1 MLILSSVSKRYN
13 DTIVLAP
20 TDLQVPAGETT
31 VLIGPS
37 GCGKSTLLR
46 LIVGLIQ
53 PNTGNVTLGEIKLE
67 PTNLLDMRQRMGYVI
82 QEGGL
87 FPHITAR
94 RNVTLLADYLKWP
107 TERTGERVEELARL
121 VHLDT
126 DVLSRYPTQLSGG
139 QRQRVALMRA
149 LMPDPEVLLLD
160 EPLAALDP
168 MIRYDLQ
175 EELRVIFD
183 ALGKTVVLVT
193 HDIAEAV
200 FFAHEIVLMRKGNIV
215 QKGAPRDLIERPAN
229 AFVEQFLRAQRQVR
243 LTQGGQ

>member
-1 MLILSSVSKRYN
+1 MLVLTNVSKRFGS
-13 DTIVLAP
+13 TVALEP
-20 TDLQVPAGETT
+20 TSLSIATGRTT
-31 VLIGPS
+31 ALIGPS
-37 GCGKSTLLR
+37 GCGKTTLLR
-46 LIVGLIQ
+46 LMLGLSWPDDGEVRFDGQ
-53 PNTGNVTLGEIKLE
+53 RLTPN
-67 PTNLLDMRQRMGYVI
+67 NLIAVRRRLGYVI

>member
-1 MLILSSVSKRYN
+1 MLVLTNVSKRF
-13 DTIVLAP
+13 DSTVALEP
-20 TDLQVPAGETT
+20 TSLCIAAGRTT

-37 GCGKSTLLR
+37 GCGKTTLLR
-46 LIVGLIQ
+46 LMLGLSW
-53 PNTGNVTLGEIKLE
+53 PDDGEVRFDGERLTPK
-67 PTNLLDMRQRMGYVI
+67 NLIAVRRRLGYVI

-87 FPHITAR
+87 FPHLTAR
-94 RNVTLLADYLKWP
+94 QNVTLLADYLKRP
-107 TERTGERVEELARL
+107 PELTDERVEELARL

-126 DVLSRYPTQLSGG
+126 ELLSRYPSQLSGG

-183 ALGKTVVLVT
+183 TLGKTVVLVT

-200 FFAHEIVLMRKGNIV
+200 FFAHEIILMRQGTVV
-215 QKGAPRDLIERPAN
+215 QKGAPRDLIEQPAN

-243 LTQGGQ
+243 LTEGGQ

>member
-1 MLILSSVSKRYN
+1 MLVLTNVSKRFGS
-13 DTIVLAP
+13 TVALEP
-20 TDLQVPAGETT
+20 TSLSIATGRTT
-31 VLIGPS
+31 ALIGPS
-37 GCGKSTLLR
+37 GCGKTTLLR
-46 LIVGLIQ
+46 LMLGLSW
-53 PNTGNVTLGEIKLE
+53 PDDGEVRFDGQRLT
-67 PTNLLDMRQRMGYVI
+67 PSNLIEVRRRLGYVI

-87 FPHITAR
+87 FPHLTAR
-94 RNVTLLADYLKWP
+94 QNVTLLANYLKWP
-107 TERTGERVEELARL
+107 PEHTGKRVEELARL
-121 VHLDT
+121 VDLDT
-126 DVLSRYPTQLSGG
+126 EVLSRYSTQLSGG

-200 FFAHEIVLMRKGNIV
+200 FFAHEIILMRQGTIV

-229 AFVEQFLRAQRQVR
+229 AFVERFLRAQRQVR
-243 LTQGGQ
+243 VTEGGQ

>member
-1 MLILSSVSKRYN
+1 MLVLTNVSKRF
-13 DTIVLAP
+13 DSTVALEP
-20 TDLQVPAGETT
+20 TSLCIAAGRTT
-31 VLIGPS
+31 ALIGPS
-37 GCGKSTLLR
+37 GCGKTTLLR
-46 LIVGLIQ
+46 LMLGLSW
-53 PNTGNVTLGEIKLE
+53 PDDGEVRFDGERLTPK
-67 PTNLLDMRQRMGYVI
+67 NLIAVRRRLGYVI

-87 FPHITAR
+87 FPHLTAR
-94 RNVTLLADYLKWP
+94 QNVTLLADYLKRP
-107 TERTGERVEELARL
+107 PELTDERVEELARL

-126 DVLSRYPTQLSGG
+126 ELLSRYPSQLSGG

-183 ALGKTVVLVT
+183 TLGKTVVLVT

-200 FFAHEIVLMRKGNIV
+200 FFAHEIILMRQGTVV
-215 QKGAPRDLIERPAN
+215 QKGAPRDLIEQPAN

-243 LTQGGQ
+243 LTEGGQ

>member
-1 MLILSSVSKRYN
+1 MLVLTNVSKRF
-13 DTIVLAP
+13 DSTVALEP
-20 TDLQVPAGETT
+20 TSLCIAAGRTT
-31 VLIGPS
+31 ALIGPS
-37 GCGKSTLLR
+37 GCGKTTLLR
-46 LIVGLIQ
+46 LMLGLSWPDDGEVRFDGQ
-53 PNTGNVTLGEIKLE
+53 RLTPN
-67 PTNLLDMRQRMGYVI
+67 NLIAVRRRLGYVI
-82 QEGGL
+82 QEGSL
-87 FPHITAR
+87 FPHLTAR
-94 RNVTLLADYLKWP
+94 QNVTLLADYLKRP
-107 TERTGERVEELARL
+107 PELTDERVEELARL

-126 DVLSRYPTQLSGG
+126 ELLSRYPSQLSGG

-183 ALGKTVVLVT
+183 TLGKTVVLVT

-200 FFAHEIVLMRKGNIV
+200 FFAHEIILMRQGTVV
-215 QKGAPRDLIERPAN
+215 QKGAPRDLIEQPAN

-243 LTQGGQ
+243 LTEGGQ

>member
-1 MLILSSVSKRYN
+1 MLVLTNVSKRF
-13 DTIVLAP
+13 DSTVALEP
-20 TDLQVPAGETT
+20 TSLSIATGRTT
-31 VLIGPS
+31 ALIGPS
-37 GCGKSTLLR
+37 GCGKTTLLR
-46 LIVGLIQ
+46 LMLGLSWPDDGDVRFDGQ
-53 PNTGNVTLGEIKLE
+53 RLTPN
-67 PTNLLDMRQRMGYVI
+67 NLIAVRRRLGYVI

-94 RNVTLLADYLKWP
+94 QNVTLLADYLKWP
-107 TERTGERVEELARL
+107 AARTGERVEELARL

-175 EELRVIFD
+175 EELRVIFE

-200 FFAHEIVLMRKGNIV
+200 FFAHEIVLMRQGSIV

-229 AFVEQFLRAQRQVR
+229 DFVKKFLRAQRQVSV
-243 LTQGGQ
+243 TENGQ

>member
-1 MLILSSVSKRYN
+1 LE
-13 DTIVLAP
+13 P
-20 TDLQVPAGETT
+20 TSLCIAAGRTT
-31 VLIGPS
+31 ALIGPS
-37 GCGKSTLLR
+37 GCGTTTLLPLMLGLSWPDDGEVRFDGER
-46 LIVGLIQ
+46 LTPKNLIA
-53 PNTGNVTLGEIKLE
+53 VRRRL
-67 PTNLLDMRQRMGYVI
+67 GYVI

-87 FPHITAR
+87 FPHLTAR
-94 RNVTLLADYLKWP
+94 QNVTLLADYLKRP
-107 TERTGERVEELARL
+107 PELTDERVEELARL

-126 DVLSRYPTQLSGG
+126 ELLSRYPSQLSGG

-183 ALGKTVVLVT
+183 TLGKTVVLVT

-200 FFAHEIVLMRKGNIV
+200 FFAHEIILMRQGTVV
-215 QKGAPRDLIERPAN
+215 QKGAPRDLIEQPAN

-243 LTQGGQ
+243 LTEGGQ

>member
-1 MLILSSVSKRYN
+1 MLVLTNVSKRF
-13 DTIVLAP
+13 DSTVALEP
-20 TDLQVPAGETT
+20 TSLSIATGRTT
-31 VLIGPS
+31 ALIGPS
-37 GCGKSTLLR
+37 GCGKTTLLR
-46 LIVGLIQ
+46 LMLGLSWPDDGDVRFDGQ
-53 PNTGNVTLGEIKLE
+53 RLTPN
-67 PTNLLDMRQRMGYVI
+67 NLIAVRRRLGYVI

-200 FFAHEIVLMRKGNIV
+200 FFAHEIVLMRQGNIV

>member
-1 MLILSSVSKRYN
+1 MLVLTNVSKRF
-13 DTIVLAP
+13 DAAVALEPMSLSIAT
-20 TDLQVPAGETT
+20 GRTT
-31 VLIGPS
+31 ALIGPS
-37 GCGKSTLLR
+37 GCGKTTLLR
-46 LIVGLIQ
+46 LMLGLTWPDEGEVRFDGQ
-53 PNTGNVTLGEIKLE
+53 PLT
-67 PTNLLDMRQRMGYVI
+67 PDNLIPVRRRLGYVI

-87 FPHITAR
+87 FPHLTAR
-94 RNVTLLADYLKWP
+94 QNVTLLADYLKWP
-107 TERTGERVEELARL
+107 SARIDGRIKELARL
-121 VHLDT
+121 VHIDAEL
-126 DVLSRYPTQLSGG
+126 LARYPTQLSGG

-200 FFAHEIVLMRKGNIV
+200 FFAHEIVLMRRGAIV
-215 QKGAPRDLIERPAN
+215 QSGPPRDLIERPAN
-229 AFVEQFLRAQRQVR
+229 AFVQRFLRAQRQVR
-243 LTQGGQ
+243 LARDGQ

>member
-1 MLILSSVSKRYN
+1 MLVLTNVSKRF
-13 DTIVLAP
+13 DSTVALEP
-20 TDLQVPAGETT
+20 TSLSIATGRTT
-31 VLIGPS
+31 ALIGPS
-37 GCGKSTLLR
+37 GCGKTTLLR
-46 LIVGLIQ
+46 LMLGLSWPDDGEVRFDGQ
-53 PNTGNVTLGEIKLE
+53 RLTPN
-67 PTNLLDMRQRMGYVI
+67 NLIAVRRRLGYVI

-94 RNVTLLADYLKWP
+94 QNVTLLADYLKWP

-139 QRQRVALMRA
+139 QRQRVALRRA
-149 LMPDPEVLLLD
+149 LMPAPEVLLLD

-200 FFAHEIVLMRKGNIV
+200 FFAHEIVLMRQGNIV